1 MEESEEFLVFVF
13 FSSLMVLQFL
23 HILGSF
29 DGSSLLTSW
38 GFFFGLYFGMLW
50 GILGS

>member
-1 MEESEEFLVFVF
+1 
-13 FSSLMVLQFL
+13 LMVLQFL

-29 DGSSLLTSW
+29 DGSLLTSW